1 MLDSVISPENNLESS
16 RFVDSEIC
24 RSVLIS
30 KGMSS
35 DDDGFFPSWNESGN
49 VLDDDGFSED
59 SAIEYISDG
68 SIRALPHLL
77 ELELLDSRLI
87 GRDGG
92 ALDSNFTLFDG
103 LCGLDGD
110 LVVGGIAV
118 LDAEIEIED
127 VEIEEG

>member
-1 MLDSVISPENNLESS
+1 
-16 RFVDSEIC
+16 
-24 RSVLIS
+24 
-30 KGMSS
+30 MSS

-103 LCGLDGD
+103 LCGFDGD